1 MTEYL
6 GPYCTVSIDSEFLA
20 LVRDTVS
27 LRSRATR
34 YLGGARATRG
44 LGANDSREL
53 SMEGMFRSEPLV
65 AAVTVWE
72 RRAYAVIVNEDAH
85 TRVASGQS

>member
-1 MTEYL
+1 M
-6 GPYCTVSIDSEFLA
+6 
-20 LVRDTVS
+20 
-27 LRSRATR
+27 
-34 YLGGARATRG
+34 RG

-72 RRAYAVIVNEDAH
+72 RRVCAVIVNEDAH